1 MNKNELIKRYAS
13 DGDDKLLLA
22 QVLDKLKIME
32 ERNILSYTKF
42 LNEQQRSIVEKLLAG
57 CGHPKHAFIPVYDD
71 VTRTVLAFLP
81 DYMESDQLYQEEISP
96 ISVIRATYSSAKRP
110 GHRDFLGSLMG
121 CGIKRETIGDI
132 LVGENSCDIVIMKE
146 ILPFLLSNFDSAG
159 RVKLSVSV
167 IHYDKMIIPES
178 DYKLIK
184 DTVASLRLDSIVSSG
199 FSISREKAA
208 YAINAGLVSLQHQE
222 CRKSDKSVTEGN
234 VISVRGM
241 GKIELLKV
249 GNKSRKGRVFIS
261 IKRYL

>member
-1 MNKNELIKRYAS
+1 MDKNELIKRYAS
-13 DGDDKLLLA
+13 DSDDRLLLA

-42 LNEQQRSIVEKLLAG
+42 LNEHQRSIVEKLLSG
-57 CGHPKHAFIPVYDD
+57 FGHPRHAFIPEYDSAM
-71 VTRTVLAFLP
+71 RTVLAFLP
-81 DYMESDQLYQEEISP
+81 DYMEPDQLNQEDISP
-96 ISVIRATYSSAKRP
+96 ISVIRATYSSAKEP

-132 LVGENSCDIVIMKE
+132 FAGENSCDIFVLKE
-146 ILPFLLSNFDSAG
+146 ILPFLLSNFESAG
-159 RVKLSVSV
+159 RVKLTLS
-167 IHYDKMIIPES
+167 IIPHDKIIIPEA
-178 DYKLIK
+178 DYKLVK

-208 YAINAGLVSLQHQE
+208 SAIKAGLVSLRHQE
-222 CRKSDKSVTEGN
+222 CNKTDKSVAEGD

-241 GKIELLKV
+241 GKIELFEL
-249 GNKSRKGRVFIS
+249 GNTSKKGRIFVF